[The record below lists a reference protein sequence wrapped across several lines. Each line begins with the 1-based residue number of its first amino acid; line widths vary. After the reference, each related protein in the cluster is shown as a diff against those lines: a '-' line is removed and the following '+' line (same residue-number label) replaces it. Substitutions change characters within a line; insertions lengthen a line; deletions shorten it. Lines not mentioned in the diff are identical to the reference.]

1 MALILKGA
9 SASRTSGQWCH
20 DDDVLED
27 GVVVGRI
34 FKSPGAPADRPWMW
48 ASGHD
53 GDMRRA
59 AFGYER
65 RARPRWSKS
74 RISQSREVRGV

>member
-1 MALILKGA
+1 MALILKRA
-9 SASRTSGQWCH
+9 SASRTSGQSRH
-20 DDDVLED
+20 HDDVLED